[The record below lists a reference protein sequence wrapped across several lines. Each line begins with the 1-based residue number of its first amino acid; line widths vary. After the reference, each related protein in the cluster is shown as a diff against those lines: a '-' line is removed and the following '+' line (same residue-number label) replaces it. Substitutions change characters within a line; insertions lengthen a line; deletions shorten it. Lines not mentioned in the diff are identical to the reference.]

1 MLRLSA
7 GLFVIIMPIA
17 VAAAAEAASS
27 APTTQATTTT
37 PAATSGDPKVDRILD
52 QLERRGD
59 EVESI
64 ATKLRADF
72 IDVVAEDEQSKIGKL
87 WFRRDKP
94 NPKFKVIYEKTLFD
108 GIEREDRHAYAFDGR
123 YLIEQHD
130 QAKTRIRR
138 EIVKEGETIEP
149 FRIGK
154 GPFPLPFGQKKA
166 EILRHFKV
174 SLVRRSP
181 KDPKNTDHLK
191 LIPKKDSS
199 MAEKYE
205 QLHFYIDRDLKLPV
219 RVVAHQRR
227 PGSNQVDEIVRVTF
241 NDLEVNPKVTD
252 EMLTIPKP
260 SGKEWHYSEET
271 LEQ

>member
-1 MLRLSA
+1 MNRLFAGSLVLFASMGSA
-7 GLFVIIMPIA
+7 AP
-17 VAAAAEAASS
+17 STK
-27 APTTQATTTT
+27 PTTASA
-37 PAATSGDPKVDRILD
+37 PAATSGDPKVDRILV
-52 QLERRGD
+52 QLEQRGD
-59 EVESI
+59 EVKSI

-94 NPKFKVIYEKTLFD
+94 NPKFKVIYEKTLYD
-108 GIEREDRHAYAFDGR
+108 GIERDDVHQYAFDGR
-123 YLIEQHD
+123 YLTEQHH

-138 EIVKEGETIEP
+138 EIVREGETIEP

-154 GPFPLPFGQKKA
+154 GPFPLPFGQKKD

-191 LIPKKDSS
+191 LIPKQGTS

-227 PGSNQVDEIVRVTF
+227 PDSKQVDEIVKVSFR
-241 NDLEVNPKVTD
+241 DLKVNPDVTD
-252 EMLTIPKP
+252 EMLGIPKP
-260 SGKEWHYSEET
+260 SGKEWHFSEEK